1 MAGQTTGLQ
10 KTYTLINEAVSK
22 NTVVTRGQDDGS
34 CAIPLADNAIPLGVV
49 TNDAKE
55 AVAPS
60 AGGSQIGRNVAV
72 QLSGIAEVELAESV
86 NYGDMVIV
94 AANGKVKPMPQV
106 AEGGLFYILGFA
118 EASGNAG
125 DIIPVTINI
134 SSVYIA
140 PETTD

>member
-22 NTVVTRGQDDGS
+22 NTVVTRGSADGS
-34 CAIPLADNAIPLGVV
+34 CAIPLADNVIPLGVV

-55 AVAPS
+55 TVAPS

-72 QLSGIAEVELAESV
+72 QLSGIAEVELAEPV
-86 NYGDMVIV
+86 NYGEMVIV
-94 AANGKVKPMPQV
+94 AANGKVKPMPQT
-106 AEGGLFYILGFA
+106 AGGGLFFILGFA
-118 EASGNAG
+118 EASGGVG

-140 PETTD
+140 

>member
-10 KTYTLINEAVSK
+10 KTYTLINGAVSK
-22 NTVVTRGQDDGS
+22 NIVVTRGQADGS
-34 CAIPLADNAIPLGVV
+34 CAIPLTDNEIPLGVV

-94 AANGKVKPMPQV
+94 AANGKVKPIPQ
-106 AEGGLFYILGFA
+106 ATGGGLFFILGFA
-118 EASGNAG
+118 EASGGEG

-140 PETTD
+140 

>member
-10 KTYTLINEAVSK
+10 KTYTLINEAISK
-22 NTVVTRGQDDGS
+22 NTVVTRGPVDGS
-34 CAIPLADNAIPLGVV
+34 CAIPLTDNEIPLGVV

-60 AGGSQIGRNVAV
+60 AGGPQIGRNVAV
-72 QLSGIAEVELAESV
+72 QLSGIAEVELAEPV

-94 AANGKVKPMPQV
+94 AANGKVKPMPQ
-106 AEGGLFYILGFA
+106 AAGGGLFFILGFA
-118 EASGNAG
+118 EASGDVG

-140 PETTD
+140 

>member
-1 MAGQTTGLQ
+1 MAGQTTDLQ
-10 KTYTLINEAVSK
+10 KTYTLINEAISK
-22 NTVVTRGQDDGS
+22 NTVVTRGPVDGS
-34 CAIPLADNAIPLGVV
+34 CAIPLADNEIPLGVV
-49 TNDAKE
+49 TNDVKE

-72 QLSGIAEVELAESV
+72 QLSGIAEVELAEPV

-94 AANGKVKPMPQV
+94 AANGKVKPMPQ
-106 AEGGLFYILGFA
+106 AAGGGLFFILGFA
-118 EASGNAG
+118 EASGDVG

-140 PETTD
+140 